1 MPDQIQNHVQKPAK
15 PFRKAQ
21 VWARRSVHLKT
32 YLQELPRRLRLDIE
46 ALVKIFLTR
55 RSLLLKLTDNYLVKL
70 WECSRATVQR
80 RLEHLEQQGLLKRMT
95 YPPKKQAD
103 GTWKQERRLVLI
115 LPKKTNPLL
124 VSHFGSQANLQQDA
138 VADNST
144 VPAKILP
151 GMKFV
156 DYLAL
161 QTRVSKGAFAYW
173 LRNWGARPASMGYL
187 LDNIHKKIERRPDIL
202 ESVLWDA
209 EGQKLS
215 GQALVGFVVS
225 EVKARTV

>member
-1 MPDQIQNHVQKPAK
+1 MPHQIQNHVQKPTK

-115 LPKKTNPLL
+115 LPKNTNPLL

-138 VADNST
+138 VADDST
-144 VPAKILP
+144 VPVKILP
-151 GMKFV
+151 SMKFV

-161 QTRVSKGAFAYW
+161 QTKVSKGAFAYW

-187 LDNIHKKIERRPDIL
+187 LDNIHKKIEKRPDIL